1 MKKKLVVL
9 FMVFSL
15 VLSMMSILAVQA
27 AEDGAE
33 VKVVVNKDGTITVT
47 ATGTFDEN
55 DWVGI
60 YKQGEMYDPNM
71 GGEKSLVWWYLKEGT
86 EITYPGENEGIT
98 VDTQN
103 RVSELSEGVAGSA
116 LET

>member
-9 FMVFSL
+9 FMVFAL

-60 YKQGEMYDPNM
+60 YINKGKCMIRIWAEKNRLF
-71 GGEKSLVWWYLKEGT
+71 GG
-86 EITYPGENEGIT
+86 I
-98 VDTQN
+98 
-103 RVSELSEGVAGSA
+103 
-116 LET
+116 

>member
-9 FMVFSL
+9 FMVFAL

-47 ATGTFDEN
+47 ATGTFDEK

-71 GGEKSLVWWYLKEGT
+71 GGEKSLVWWYLKAYRKSNDSSNCCSYCESNSYGKS
-86 EITYPGENEGIT
+86 NC
-98 VDTQN
+98 
-103 RVSELSEGVAGSA
+103 RSECRYE
-116 LET
+116 